1 MADIVYGGGG
11 GGGGVEEGGGWKGE
25 GGREL
30 EVGGCVL
37 WMCDVAFFLGA
48 YMYAPVRTYSTLKY
62 IAHQLK
68 LPR

>member
-1 MADIVYGGGG
+1 MADIVYGGGAAAAEG
-11 GGGGVEEGGGWKGE
+11 EEGGGGKGE

-48 YMYAPVRTYSTLKY
+48 YMYTPVCTYSTLNT
-62 IAHQLK
+62 
-68 LPR
+68 

>member
-1 MADIVYGGGG
+1 MAAAAAAAEGGEGGGG
-11 GGGGVEEGGGWKGE
+11 KGE

-48 YMYAPVRTYSTLKY
+48 YIRLLK
-62 IAHQLK
+62 
-68 LPR
+68 